1 MTPIASR
8 NVTNSI
14 IIAGLVPVLI
24 WLYLLAFGALHSAG
38 LLPWTTAGIVMMGI
52 PLSAFSLLIAV
63 PAMLHARSK
72 ALKNHTVWTPVHQ
85 IPLFLGV
92 VTFLTAVIAA
102 IWLVIVNSKVPGA

>member
-1 MTPIASR
+1 MTPIAGR

-14 IIAGLVPVLI
+14 IIAGLVPVLT
-24 WLYLLAFGALHSAG
+24 WLYLLTFAALHSDD
-38 LLPWTTAGIVMMGI
+38 LLPWTTAGIIMRGI
-52 PLSAFSLLIAV
+52 PFSVLSLLIAG

-72 ALKNHTVWTPVHQ
+72 ALQNRAAWTPVHQ

-102 IWLVIVNSKVPGA
+102 IWLVIVNRKVSGA